1 MVSDI
6 NNIVRI
12 FICTMT
18 MWLWGGFVYYCVELT
33 YRGYS
38 HPSMFAVGGICFL
51 LLGRI
56 NIFLP
61 WSMGLV
67 WQALIGAGIITTV
80 EFFAGLIINI
90 WLGLGVWDYS
100 DLPLNL
106 FGQISLLYSL
116 YWFPLAAVG
125 IWLWDFLRWK
135 LYGEQQPQYSLF

>member
-1 MVSDI
+1 
-6 NNIVRI
+6 
-12 FICTMT
+12 
-18 MWLWGGFVYYCVELT
+18 
-33 YRGYS
+33 
-38 HPSMFAVGGICFL
+38 MFAVGGICFL